1 MKKETTMAH
10 GVEGWILQW
19 RGEGKGRRSRLVTWQ
34 WGAQQM
40 KANYFNFARPQELFV
55 LFACLGWPWGQ
66 HEAQIFNAKR
76 KVKRSF
82 GGSHLRRVMSGVC
95 WLRMLPLN
103 SCSHSSHGS
112 SRKMCSSLG
121 GVIRDARSWAVSY
134 IKSSK
139 HTGKCRW
146 KNKKRIWAYLMT
158 LRSPQIANTRIPR
171 VRTLCSDHL
180 FSVSHSTESS
190 IASRGCV
197 YLYWWGSI
205 LTTISGRSDFNASSI
220 VMYLWGLRVRN
231 WQTCM
236 KLNWEK

>member
-1 MKKETTMAH
+1 
-10 GVEGWILQW
+10 
-19 RGEGKGRRSRLVTWQ
+19 
-34 WGAQQM
+34 M

-55 LFACLGWPWGQ
+55 LFACLGWPWDQ

-171 VRTLCSDHL
+171 VCTLLGPPLQCFTFNWIVDCKPRMCLLILMGFDFDDH
-180 FSVSHSTESS
+180 
-190 IASRGCV
+190 IRA
-197 YLYWWGSI
+197 
-205 LTTISGRSDFNASSI
+205 
-220 VMYLWGLRVRN
+220 VRF
-231 WQTCM
+231 
-236 KLNWEK
+236 

>member
-1 MKKETTMAH
+1 
-10 GVEGWILQW
+10 
-19 RGEGKGRRSRLVTWQ
+19 
-34 WGAQQM
+34 M

-55 LFACLGWPWGQ
+55 LFACLGWPWDQ

-146 KNKKRIWAYLMT
+146 KNKNEFEPISWRFGHLKSPILEYPEFALCARTTSSVFHIQLNRRLQAEDVFINIDGVRFWRPYPGGQILMP
-158 LRSPQIANTRIPR
+158 LQ
-171 VRTLCSDHL
+171 
-180 FSVSHSTESS
+180 SS
-190 IASRGCV
+190 CIYG
-197 YLYWWGSI
+197 G
-205 LTTISGRSDFNASSI
+205 
-220 VMYLWGLRVRN
+220 
-231 WQTCM
+231 
-236 KLNWEK
+236 